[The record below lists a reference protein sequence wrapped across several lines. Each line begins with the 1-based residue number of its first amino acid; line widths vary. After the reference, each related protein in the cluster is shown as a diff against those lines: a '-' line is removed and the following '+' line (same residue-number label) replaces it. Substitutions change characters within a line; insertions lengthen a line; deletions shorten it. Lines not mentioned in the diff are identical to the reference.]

1 MARDLKGNVALV
13 TGASRGIGRSTSI
26 ALAESGAH
34 VVMSARSGGQLD
46 SVKAEIEGRGG
57 SATVVP
63 ADLAAEVDIDS
74 LFRKVKTQFGRLD
87 ILVNNAGIGLW
98 GKLVDFPIL
107 DFDRLVAVNVRGM
120 YLCCQQALRLMIPA
134 RRGFIFNISS
144 VVGFKGYP
152 KQSAYTAT
160 KHAVMGLTKSL
171 AVEVQ
176 EHNVH
181 VSAILPGGVDT
192 GFIGDARPDLDRSVL
207 MPPEDIAN
215 TILYMLSL
223 SDRAWV
229 DEIYIRRRTG
239 TPFI

>member
-1 MARDLKGNVALV
+1 MACDLKGSVALV
-13 TGASRGIGRSTSI
+13 TGASRGIGRSTSV
-26 ALAESGAH
+26 ALAEAGAH
-34 VVMSARSGGQLD
+34 VVVSARSRELLD
-46 SVKAEIEGRGG
+46 SLRADIEGRGG
-57 SATVVP
+57 HATAVP
-63 ADLAAEVDIDS
+63 ADIAAESDIES
-74 LFRKVKTQFGRLD
+74 LFREVISGLGRLD

-98 GKLVDFPIL
+98 GKLVDFPIR

-120 YLCCQQALRLMIPA
+120 YLCCQQALRLMITQK
-134 RRGFIFNISS
+134 RGFIINVSS

-176 EHNVH
+176 EHNIH

-207 MPPEDIAN
+207 IPPEDIAN
-215 TILYMLSL
+215 TVLYLLSL
-223 SDRAWV
+223 SGRAWV